1 MTRIAISDLQVQDA
15 ASLLKDEKNN
25 LINDAV
31 HRALDARKISVGA
44 VGAILPPLKTGL
56 IYVDPKVSGM

>member
-1 MTRIAISDLQVQDA
+1 MTRISISDLQGQDA

-25 LINDAV
+25 LISAAV
-31 HRALDARKISVGA
+31 DRALDARKISGGA

-56 IYVDPKVSGM
+56 IYVNPKASGM